1 MERYTIER
9 ELANAI
15 FGKILLC
22 YDRRAKRRVVVK
34 RVQVA
39 AANARRSWDAQHA
52 VSENFAFEKMVH
64 LALSHEHLVMA
75 HETVALGDFDH
86 LVMEYCPRG
95 DLFSHVQ
102 KLHKLPATEAHR
114 FFGQIARAVA
124 YMHAQGYA
132 HGDLSLEN
140 VFLDAHGQCKLG
152 DFGLAAPLHG
162 TRVVGGGKFF
172 YMAPEMFT
180 PDGYDPEK
188 ADVWALG
195 IMVFIMLTGAPLFQK
210 ATTAD
215 GVYRF
220 YIHATTNRLE
230 QILDGWKVADVV
242 APALLDLLSQ
252 MLSVDPARRPTMA
265 TVVAHP
271 YVAAAPCGSRL
282 QRFPRVRRLLA
293 SLFQRRGG

>member
-1 MERYTIER
+1 MTLHMEHTQYTVER

-39 AANARRSWDAQHA
+39 AANARRSWDAQRA
-52 VSENFAFEKMVH
+52 VTEHFAFEKRVH
-64 LALSHEHLVMA
+64 LELSRGHEHLVA
-75 HETVALGDFDH
+75 LHETFTVGGFDH

-95 DLFSHVQ
+95 DLFLRVQ
-102 KLHKLPATEAHR
+102 KSHRLPPKEAHL

-124 YMHAQGYA
+124 YMHARGYA

-152 DFGLAAPLHG
+152 DFGLAALLHEP
-162 TRVVGGGKFF
+162 RVATAGKYF
-172 YMAPEMFT
+172 YMAPEMFAT
-180 PDGYDPEK
+180 QGYNPEK

-195 IMVFIMLTGAPLFQK
+195 IM
-210 ATTAD
+210 ATTTD

-220 YIHATTNRLE
+220 YVHAQCLE
-230 QILDGWKVADVV
+230 RILDGWNVADVF
-242 APALLDLLSQ
+242 APDLLDLLSQ

-265 TVVAHP
+265 AVVAHP
-271 YVAAAPCGSRL
+271 YVATAASS
-282 QRFPRVRRLLA
+282 QRFPHVRRLFA
-293 SLFQRRGG
+293 SLFRRRGA